1 MVFIIDQLARKH
13 LRAFIFLT
21 LALSLYA
28 CGFQL
33 RGSINLSS
41 NMSPIYL
48 EQNSLFDL
56 ARELNSL
63 LAANKIN
70 VVDNVQQS
78 KSQLILLSEQKGR
91 RVLSVDGSG
100 KAREY
105 LLSYQVNFIIKIN
118 QADASEIKNTEEQT
132 MEDSIS
138 VARTWLFDSEAVLA
152 VTNEAELLYVEM
164 RREAARLILLKLNA
178 RSQSSAAVNNTGTP
192 AQTESTDK

>member
-100 KAREY
+100 QAKEY